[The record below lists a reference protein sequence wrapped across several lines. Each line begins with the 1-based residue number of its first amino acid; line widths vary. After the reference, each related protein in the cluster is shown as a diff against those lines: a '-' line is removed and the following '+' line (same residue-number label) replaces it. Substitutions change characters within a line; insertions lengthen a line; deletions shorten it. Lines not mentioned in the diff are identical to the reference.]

1 VLIVVNVVFGCFDD
15 GNGCCCLVVVLIE
28 EGRSFDLSNC
38 FLAYV

>member
-1 VLIVVNVVFGCFDD
+1 VLTVVNVVFGCFDG
-15 GNGCCCLVVVLIE
+15 GNGCCCLVVLIE